1 MHFYNE
7 SSTEDEKHSLI
18 FLLIAQLFL
27 DLYIVGVYGLLSIKQ
42 PVLLSILL
50 WKQTLSSLQW
60 HNTWL
65 SPFWV
70 GGNLAPD
77 PLFAL
82 LLLKDCPKPT
92 KPSSLGVGK
101 EDQHYSISISP
112 LFCSLLSTSNIT
124 TKRNRNLFPPI
135 SATKENLFYAAV
147 IDHEPEI
154 KYHRICTN
162 VESTEENKQPQR
174 FMTSYSCNIL
184 QQFTCF
190 LVSAQLAFLACC
202 AATRALISWLGLK
215 ASQPKIF

>member
-1 MHFYNE
+1 M
-7 SSTEDEKHSLI
+7 
-18 FLLIAQLFL
+18 
-27 DLYIVGVYGLLSIKQ
+27 
-42 PVLLSILL
+42 
-50 WKQTLSSLQW
+50 
-60 HNTWL
+60 
-65 SPFWV
+65 
-70 GGNLAPD
+70 
-77 PLFAL
+77 
-82 LLLKDCPKPT
+82 
-92 KPSSLGVGK
+92 GK

-202 AATRALISWLGLK
+202 AATRALHLLARTESFTTKDFLVPHNVVVLHIEIVTNRERKAGEAGTGIKAALLQLLQKFMGQILLK
-215 ASQPKIF
+215 PFFFLKNML